1 MVLIHVYKQQNTEK
15 ALCKGHFVRYG
26 KIVRSTDV
34 LPFTKEM
41 IAYITKGYNSYAVI
55 NVINK
60 SDLDI
65 RVIDKADLNSPI

>member
-1 MVLIHVYKQQNTEK
+1 MVIINVYKQQNTEK

-26 KIVRSTDV
+26 KIYRSTDT
-34 LPFTKEM
+34 LPYTPNM
-41 IAYITKGYNSYAVI
+41 IAYITKGYNSYAII

-65 RVIDKADLNSPI
+65 KVIDKGS

>member
-1 MVLIHVYKQQNTEK
+1 MVLINVYKQQNTEK
-15 ALCKGHFVRYG
+15 ALCKGHFIRYG

-34 LPFTKEM
+34 LPFTEEM
-41 IAYITKGYNSYAVI
+41 LNYITKGYNSYAVI

-65 RVIDKADLNSPI
+65 KVIDK